1 MKSKYEKISA
11 MYEEYL
17 KESLDAMTP
26 EEVKEEFI
34 RVALSMT
41 DFSDP
46 QVYTQV
52 LKILVAREQ
61 QKRATAQQGD
71 TEQQPESSGE
81 LDFTSMTKPNDF
93 DELISCLKDYSSS
106 HSINMM
112 DVLNAT
118 TVAQAIREYMFDIEV
133 PWVGIAYEMLTIAWS
148 RNDKRTMMIHFLD
161 GQIQAEFTHKE
172 EKFPINFDDDGEI
185 VASDVLNIVKEAYQV

>member
-1 MKSKYEKISA
+1 MKSKYEKIAA

-17 KESLDAMTP
+17 KESLDTMTLK
-26 EEVKEEFI
+26 EVKEEFI
-34 RVALSMT
+34 RIAISMT

-52 LKILVAREQ
+52 LKMLVAREQ

-71 TEQQPESSGE
+71 TEQQQESSGE

-93 DELISCLKDYSSS
+93 NELVECLKDYSSS
-106 HSINMM
+106 HEINML

-118 TVAQAIREYMFDIEV
+118 TLSQAIREYMFDVEV
-133 PWVGIAYEMLTIAWS
+133 PWVGISYEMLTLAWS
-148 RNDKRTMMIHFLD
+148 RNDNRTMFIHFLD
-161 GQIQAEFTHKE
+161 GQIQTEFTHKKD
-172 EKFPINFDDDGEI
+172 KFPIHFDDEGE
-185 VASDVLNIVKEAYQV
+185 VADSDVISIIKEAYQV